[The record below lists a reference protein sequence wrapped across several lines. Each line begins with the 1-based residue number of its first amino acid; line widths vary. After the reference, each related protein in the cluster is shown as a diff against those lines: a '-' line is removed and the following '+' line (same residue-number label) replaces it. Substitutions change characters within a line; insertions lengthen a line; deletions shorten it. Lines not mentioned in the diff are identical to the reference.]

1 MSAPVRV
8 IASVLAALSAP
19 SAFGNVRPF
28 PGHGGPVVG
37 PVPIPGHGPGYGPG
51 HGPGHGPGRGPGRGP
66 GHGPGHGPGYPVPPP
81 RPAPGYPP
89 PATETITCRPMYGGR
104 DSIIIREIFG
114 RRADY
119 LVDVD
124 ALGIVGRQLKVFVQQ
139 RYNDSMLLQV
149 HTQYGPAQLN
159 IGYLNHPYGPTAV
172 FSFGGSYQEFKC
184 TRHLPPPGSYP
195 QPVPPSPYPFPRR

>member
-8 IASVLAALSAP
+8 IASVLAVLGAP
-19 SAFGNVRPF
+19 SALADVRPV
-28 PGHGGPVVG
+28 PSGPRGPVVA
-37 PVPIPGHGPGYGPG
+37 PVPVPGHGPGYGGPG
-51 HGPGHGPGRGPGRGP
+51 YGHGPGRGPGRGP
-66 GHGPGHGPGYPVPPP
+66 GHGPGHGPGYPTPYPGPV
-81 RPAPGYPP
+81 PGYPP
-89 PATETITCRPMYGGR
+89 TATETITCRPMYGGR
-104 DSIIIREIFG
+104 DAIVVREIFG

-149 HTQYGPAQLN
+149 QTQYGPALLN

-184 TRHLPPPGSYP
+184 TRHMPPPGSYP
-195 QPVPPSPYPFPRR
+195 QPMPPSPYPFPRR